1 VKLEDGT
8 PYTSPECEEASEQ
21 DRLWFD
27 GQPQRTACLRPA
39 LPGEFPP
46 RLADDCPYVLVWQVV
61 PGLRLRQPVR
71 LLVLPE
77 ANSCN

>member
-8 PYTSPECEEASEQ
+8 PYTSPACEEASEQ

-27 GQPQRTACLRPA
+27 AHPQRTVCLRPA
-39 LPGEFPP
+39 IPGEFPP
-46 RLADDCPYVLVWQVV
+46 GLADDCPYVLVRQVV
-61 PGLRLRQPVR
+61 RGLRLREPVR
-71 LLVLPE
+71 LILLPE